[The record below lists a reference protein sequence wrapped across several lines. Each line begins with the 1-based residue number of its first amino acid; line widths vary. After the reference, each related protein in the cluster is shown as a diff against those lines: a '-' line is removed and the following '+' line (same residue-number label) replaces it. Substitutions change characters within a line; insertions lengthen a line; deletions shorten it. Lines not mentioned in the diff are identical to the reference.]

1 MNIRGIAGRRAVLVG
16 AGQLAVA
23 ALVAGCSGSGGSGSS
38 APKESGPVAKL
49 KFEPGNGTGDVNP
62 IAPVSVTVTSGRLDQ
77 VALTNPDGKQVTGVL
92 SPDRSSFKVNEPLGY
107 GVTYTWAGT
116 AVGTDNKP
124 VPIESKFTTLAP
136 KQTVPATINIGD
148 GQAVGVAAPIIVQF
162 KKHVENKEAVEKA
175 LTVTTTPETE
185 GGWAWLPD
193 ENGGSRAHW
202 RPRNYWAPGTAV
214 TFAAKLYGLD
224 LGGGAYGNSDLSSQ
238 FTIGRSQI
246 VKGYAPSH
254 RVQVIRDGST
264 LFDFPCSYG
273 EGNEARNVTRS
284 GIHVVTE
291 KYEDFLM
298 SNPPFY
304 TNVRERW
311 AVRISNNGEF
321 IHANPESASAQGNTN
336 VTNGCIN
343 LSTGDAQQYFPT
355 AMYGDPVEVTGTS
368 IALSAADGDLY
379 DWTIDWDTWKTMSA
393 IQGQPAPVVS
403 ATPVAPGPVRG
414 GS

>member
-1 MNIRGIAGRRAVLVG
+1 VLIGV
-16 AGQLAVA
+16 AQLAA
-23 ALVAGCSGSGGSGSS
+23 AAVVAGCSNSGSRS
-38 APKESGPVAKL
+38 APGDGGPVAKVT
-49 KFEPGNGTGDVNP
+49 FEPGNASADVSP
-62 IAPVSVTVTSGRLDQ
+62 VAPVSVTVTGGRIDQ
-77 VALTNPDGKQVTGVL
+77 VSLTNPNGKQVTGRL
-92 SPDRSSFKVNEPLGY
+92 APDGSSFRVTEPLGY
-107 GVTYTWAGT
+107 GVTYTWSGT

-124 VPIESKFTTLAP
+124 VPIDGRFTTLAP

-148 GQAVGVAAPIIVQF
+148 GQQVGIAAPIILQF
-162 KKHVENKEAVEKA
+162 KHPVANKAAVEKA
-175 LTVTTTPETE
+175 LTVAATPETE

-193 ENGGSRAHW
+193 DNGGARAHW
-202 RPRNYWAPGTAV
+202 RPREYWEPGTAV
-214 TFAAKLYGLD
+214 NFSAKLYGLD
-224 LGGGAYGNSDLSSQ
+224 LGAGSYGDSDLSSA

-254 RVQVIRDGST
+254 RVRVIRDGQT

-284 GIHVVTE
+284 GTHVVTE

-304 TNVRERW
+304 SNVRERW

-321 IHANPESASAQGNTN
+321 IHANPESSAAQGNTN

-343 LSTGDAQQYFPT
+343 LGTADAQTYFPT

-368 IALSAADGDLY
+368 IALSAADGDIY
-379 DWTIDWDTWKTMSA
+379 DWTIDWETWLTMSA
-393 IQGQPAPVVS
+393 LHGEPSAVVS
-403 ATPVAPGPVRG
+403 ATPLPPGPVRAG
-414 GS
+414 N